1 MMKKYLTSMLF
12 PTLLIVVASLSVP
25 AFAEEGSATSSA
37 EESSAASNSEILYQK
52 IVADK
57 KLLVASNMNLTDEE
71 DKGFWP
77 IYDAYQQEL
86 QQINQR
92 MAELINDYALA
103 YNKGAVL
110 NETARKLIDDA
121 ITIEMAEVDL
131 KKSYVPKLSK
141 VLPDAKVARYIQIES
156 KIRAIVRYDL
166 VDAIP
171 LVH

>member
-1 MMKKYLTSMLF
+1 MKKNLTNMLF
-12 PTLLIVVASLSVP
+12 LALWILVATLSVP
-25 AFAEEGSATSSA
+25 AFAEEAS
-37 EESSAASNSEILYQK
+37 ESSNADESSVANNSDILYQK

-57 KLLVASNMNLTDEE
+57 KLLVASNMDLTDEE
-71 DKGFWP
+71 AKGFWP

-86 QQINQR
+86 QKINER
-92 MAELINDYALA
+92 MAEVINDYALA

-110 NETARKLIDDA
+110 NETARKLIDEA
-121 ITIEMAEVDL
+121 IAIEMAEVDL

-156 KIRAIVRYDL
+156 KVRAIVRYDL

-171 LVH
+171 LIH

>member
-1 MMKKYLTSMLF
+1 MKKYLTSMLF

-25 AFAEEGSATSSA
+25 AFADEDNAISST

-121 ITIEMAEVDL
+121 IAIEMAEVDL

>member
-1 MMKKYLTSMLF
+1 MKRYLTNMLF
-12 PTLLIVVASLSVP
+12 LTLLVLVATLSVS
-25 AFAEEGSATSSA
+25 AFAEEGSAISSNA
-37 EESSAASNSEILYQK
+37 DESSAASNSDILYQK

-71 DKGFWP
+71 AKGFWP

-86 QQINQR
+86 QKINER
-92 MAELINDYALA
+92 MAEVINDYALA

-110 NETARKLIDDA
+110 NETARKLIDEA
-121 ITIEMAEVDL
+121 IAIEMAEVNL

-141 VLPDAKVARYIQIES
+141 VLPDAKVARYIQIEN

-166 VDAIP
+166 ADAIP
-171 LVH
+171 LIH

>member
-37 EESSAASNSEILYQK
+37 EESSAATNSDILYQK

-71 DKGFWP
+71 AKGFWP
-77 IYDAYQQEL
+77 IYEAYQQEL
-86 QQINQR
+86 HQINQR
-92 MAELINDYALA
+92 MAEVINDYALA

-110 NETARKLIDDA
+110 NETARELLDEA
-121 ITIEMAEVDL
+121 IAIEMAEVDL